1 MSVHYQGRLLD
12 SGKDLVKSTRDLVT
26 GCPVLFK
33 LQKQDKNRALWE
45 WEAGDEVY
53 AIGVFHCHKEDHPRM
68 GFPRVRW
75 LNVERQVQQTVCF
88 FFSKTDRQYSCN
100 LFGKSW
106 FMKSIAAC
114 TYRAGPVLHHV
125 WSSAFWREI
134 TAAACPVCQAEN
146 TFVDPKNVQR
156 ADWIHGIPNQRTP
169 RRATPARRQPPS
181 PESRRES
188 ASARLASSR
197 PF

>member
-88 FFSKTDRQYSCN
+88 FFFEDRQTVQLQLVWKVVVHEEHCSVYVACWTSAASC
-100 LFGKSW
+100 L
-106 FMKSIAAC
+106 
-114 TYRAGPVLHHV
+114 
-125 WSSAFWREI
+125 E
-134 TAAACPVCQAEN
+134 
-146 TFVDPKNVQR
+146 
-156 ADWIHGIPNQRTP
+156 
-169 RRATPARRQPPS
+169 
-181 PESRRES
+181 
-188 ASARLASSR
+188 
-197 PF
+197 